1 MARKVIE
8 SIKLSM
14 KKPYQLCQEEIIE
27 KYSSNIHSGLTAQ
40 EIAARKKKFGNNM
53 LPQKKRQSWI
63 WIFFS
68 QFASP
73 LIYLLLIAALLIF
86 FLGDDPR
93 DAYIIAGILLFNSF
107 IGTIQEGRT
116 QNILVNLKHFFEQE
130 CVVIRTG
137 KRMLICA
144 KDLVPGDIIL
154 LQEGQQVP
162 ADVRIV
168 EAYEVRVDESSLTGE
183 SQPVVKNANQI
194 IEKLPLADRHNMAYA
209 GTWIVSGWAK
219 ALVVAIGSGTE
230 RGKIQHSLHE
240 IETEVPLAHEMRK
253 IAWWI
258 IIFIFC
264 VCVFLFALGLW
275 IGQSPKE
282 LIVMLTALFIC
293 VIPEGLPVVLTLVLV
308 TGVYRMAKKQVLIKN
323 MRAVEG
329 LGHAQALVIDKTG
342 TLTRNEMIVSSV
354 YGEGKIYHVTGKG
367 YYAEGHLLLDNQP
380 VALTPDRDVWHLAIA
395 ASLLNTATISLVSQ
409 RGIFEIKGDPTEAA
423 LFVFAQKLGA
433 VPEKLAQ
440 DYTKIYE
447 IPFSSSHGYHAAFY
461 NFKGRGIAFVTGS
474 PEIIAK
480 RAHIDEATGGALRSF
495 LAQGLRVICCAT
507 KEFELKKM
515 DQETVF
521 DFNHEVT
528 SGLRFLGLFGIEDSL
543 RSDAIHTIK
552 KARNAGFHVIMATGD
567 HQWTALSTAK
577 YAGIYAEGDDAIDGT
592 ELDTLSDDQLKEVI
606 MHTTVFS
613 RVDPQQ
619 KLRIIKALHAH
630 DLVVAMTGDGV
641 NDAPSLVA
649 ADIGIAM
656 GKVGTQVAKE
666 AADIIL
672 LDDSVSNILSGIQ
685 EGRHILYTLRRVIL
699 YFFSTNL
706 AEILIIIGAF
716 FVALIYPA
724 WHLIFPLTAAQILW
738 LNLISDGFL
747 DSALAMEQQEKG
759 LISEQSWLKR
769 KKISLIDGFMVG
781 KMFFAA
787 VPMAIGSLGVFILY
801 SSIDLVL
808 ARAMTLTTL
817 VLFQWFNAWN
827 CRSETKSVFSMGFRG
842 NYWLILATCVIFT
855 LQILVLYVPF
865 FQKIF
870 MTTGLNIY
878 QWLFCALVAC
888 TVLWT
893 EEVRKSIVRSGAD

>member
-1 MARKVIE
+1 
-8 SIKLSM
+8 M
-14 KKPYQLCQEEIIE
+14 KKPYQLSQEEVID
-27 KYSSNIHSGLTAQ
+27 KYSSNIYHGLSSK
-40 EIAARKKKFGNNM
+40 EIAARKKKFGNNTV
-53 LPQKKRQSWI
+53 PDQKRQNWI

-107 IGTIQEGRT
+107 IGTIQESRT

-130 CVVIRTG
+130 CVVIRNG
-137 KRMLICA
+137 KRILIAA
-144 KDLVPGDIIL
+144 KDLLPGDIIL

-162 ADVRIV
+162 ADVRIL
-168 EAYEVRVDESSLTGE
+168 EAYELRIDESSLTGE
-183 SQPVVKNANQI
+183 SEPALKSADLIV
-194 IEKLPLADRHNMAYA
+194 EKKQLADRHNMAYA
-209 GTWIVSGWAK
+209 GTWVVSGWAK
-219 ALVVAIGSGTE
+219 ALVIAIGSATQ
-230 RGKIQHSLHE
+230 RGKIQRSLHE

-258 IIFIFC
+258 IIFIFV
-264 VCVFLFALGLW
+264 VCLMLFSLGMW

-323 MRAVEG
+323 MQAVEG
-329 LGHAQALVIDKTG
+329 LGHAHALVIDKTG
-342 TLTRNEMIVSSV
+342 TLTRNEMIVSTV
-354 YGEGKIYHVTGKG
+354 YGGGKTYHVTGKG
-367 YYAEGHLLLDNQP
+367 YYAEGHLLHDNEPITVMPDSDLWQLA
-380 VALTPDRDVWHLAIA
+380 VAAN
-395 ASLLNTATISLVSQ
+395 LLNTATITLVSE
-409 RGIFEIKGDPTEAA
+409 RGTFEIKGDPTEAA
-423 LFVFAQKLGA
+423 LFVFAQKLG
-433 VPEKLAQ
+433 VVLEKLEQ
-440 DYTKIYE
+440 DYKKIHE
-447 IPFSSSHGYHAAFY
+447 IPFGSSHGYHASFY
-461 NFKGRGIAFVTGS
+461 NYRGKGIVFVTGS
-474 PEIIAK
+474 PELIGK
-480 RAHIDEATGGALRSF
+480 RSDINEATNSALRSL

-507 KEFELKKM
+507 KEFELKKIEK
-515 DQETVF
+515 ETVF
-521 DFNHEVT
+521 DFNQEVKN
-528 SGLRFLGLFGIEDSL
+528 GLRFLGLFGIEDSL

-577 YAGIYAEGDDAIDGT
+577 YAGIYAEGDEAIDGA
-592 ELDTLSDDQLKEVI
+592 ELATLNDDQLNEAI

-613 RVDPQQ
+613 RVDPDQ
-619 KLRIIKALHAH
+619 KLRIIKALHAN

-672 LDDSVSNILSGIQ
+672 LDDSVSNILNGIQ

-699 YFFSTNL
+699 YFFSTNV

-716 FVALIYPA
+716 FVALIYPH

-759 LISEQSWLKR
+759 LLSEQSWLKR
-769 KKISLIDGFMVG
+769 KKISLIDGPMVG

-787 VPMAIGSLGVFILY
+787 LPMAIGSLGMFILY
-801 SSIDLVL
+801 SGINLPL

-827 CRSETKSVFSMGFRG
+827 CRSETKSVFSMGLRG
-842 NYWLILATCVIFT
+842 NYWLIIATFVIFI
-855 LQILVLYVPF
+855 LQILVLYIPF

-878 QWLFCALVAC
+878 QWLFCVLVAS

-893 EEVRKSIVRSGAD
+893 EETRKWVVRSRLD